1 MAVKPAYAV
10 GAQVEHTKFGM
21 GSVSFCNEEHIVIK
35 FDENGERKFVCS
47 IALPSIKKIDRQPL
61 EAKKRA
67 TKKTAKSATPAAA
80 KSAPATKN
88 PAPAAAK

>member
-10 GAQVEHTKFGM
+10 GAQVEHAKFGP
-21 GSVSFCNEEHIVIK
+21 GSVLSCNEEHIVIK

-47 IALPSIKKIDRQPL
+47 IALPSIKKIDRQPP

-67 TKKTAKSATPAAA
+67 AKKTAKKDAPAKTPAAA
-80 KSAPATKN
+80 EK
-88 PAPAAAK
+88 